1 MNQGMKM
8 SAFEDE
14 LEATSELLKNP
25 KISKEQARAYVRSLA
40 WFRENRAGLEKAA
53 WSVAELY
60 RIGTLAF
67 PYSEWGPGWLTLW
80 NNEKCQPRL
89 GGRGDIEFVL
99 HEAGGDVVQTC
110 WREKKFLS

>member
-1 MNQGMKM
+1 M
-8 SAFEDE
+8 SAFDDE
-14 LEATSELLKNP
+14 LEASGELLKNG
-25 KISKEQARAYVRSLA
+25 KISKDQARAYVRSLA
-40 WFRENRAGLEKAA
+40 WFRENRAGLEAA
-53 WSVAELY
+53 GWEVAELY

-80 NNEKCQPRL
+80 NNEKCRPRL

-110 WREKKFLS
+110 RREKNYLS

>member
-1 MNQGMKM
+1 M
-8 SAFEDE
+8 SVFEEE

-25 KISKEQARAYVRSLA
+25 KISKDQARAYARSLA
-40 WFRENRAGLEKAA
+40 WFRENRAGLEEAA

-89 GGRGDIEFVL
+89 GSRGDIEFVL
-99 HEAGGDVVQTC
+99 HEAGGDVIQTC
-110 WREKKFLS
+110 WREKNYLS

>member
-1 MNQGMKM
+1 M
-8 SAFEDE
+8 SAFEKD
-14 LEATSELLKNP
+14 LEASAELLKNERIA
-25 KISKEQARAYVRSLA
+25 KDQARAHAKSLA
-40 WFRENRAGLEKAA
+40 WFRENKDALEAAG

-89 GGRGDIEFVL
+89 GGKGDIEFVL

-110 WREKKFLS
+110 RLKKNYLS

>member
-1 MNQGMKM
+1 MP
-8 SAFEDE
+8 AFDDE
-14 LEATSELLKNP
+14 LEASGELLKNAM
-25 KISKEQARAYVRSLA
+25 ISKDQARAYVRSLA
-40 WFRENRAGLEKAA
+40 WFRENRAGLEAA
-53 WSVAELY
+53 GWNVAELY

-80 NNEKCQPRL
+80 NNEKCRPRL

-110 WREKKFLS
+110 RREKSYLS

>member
-1 MNQGMKM
+1 M
-8 SAFEDE
+8 SAFDDE
-14 LEATSELLKNP
+14 LEASGELLKNAM
-25 KISKEQARAYVRSLA
+25 ISKEQARAHARSLA
-40 WFRENRAGLEKAA
+40 WFRENRTGLEAA
-53 WSVAELY
+53 GWNVAELY

-80 NNEKCQPRL
+80 NNEKCRPRL

-110 WREKKFLS
+110 RREKSYLS

>member
-1 MNQGMKM
+1 M
-8 SAFEDE
+8 STFEQE
-14 LEATSELLKNP
+14 LEATAELLKDG
-25 KISKEQARAYVRSLA
+25 KIAKEQARAYAKSLA
-40 WFRENRAGLEKAA
+40 WFGENSAALAAAG

-80 NNEKCQPRL
+80 NNEKCRPRL
-89 GGRGDIEFVL
+89 GGKGHIEFVL

-110 WREKKFLS
+110 RLNKNYLS

>member
-1 MNQGMKM
+1 M
-8 SAFEDE
+8 SVFEEE
-14 LEATSELLKNP
+14 LDATSELLKNP
-25 KISKEQARAYVRSLA
+25 KISKDQARAYAISLA
-40 WFRENRAGLEKAA
+40 WFRENRAGLEAAA

-89 GGRGDIEFVL
+89 GSRGDIEFVL

-110 WREKKFLS
+110 WREKNFLS